1 MVSTMSVTDLAAA
14 VQRGERI
21 VDVRE
26 RHEFMSGHIPG
37 AEHIPMALVPLRL
50 NEFSPAQPVWVV
62 CESGNRSWQVAEYLT
77 RHGMPAHNVNGGT
90 SAWRASGMPV
100 TQGASA

>member
-14 VQRGERI
+14 LQRGERV

-26 RHEFMSGHIPG
+26 RHEFISGHVPG
-37 AEHIPMALVPLRL
+37 AEHIPMAIVPLRVQD
-50 NEFSPAQPVWVV
+50 FSPSKPVWLV
-62 CESGNRSWQVAEYLT
+62 CESGARSWQVADYLA
-77 RHGMPAHNVNGGT
+77 RHGYAAFTVEGGT